1 MAGRRRSL
9 TIREENDKKIQHMRS
24 QFLYSNIDIDYTTMV
39 NIYIELGD
47 MALRLGTYNTTN
59 IIDVFKK
66 YLEDINDDIIL
77 RVLKDYQ
84 NKNMTKDKI

>member
-1 MAGRRRSL
+1 M
-9 TIREENDKKIQHMRS
+9 TIGEENNKKIQHMRS

-47 MALRLGTYNTTN
+47 MALRLSMYNTTN
-59 IIDVFKK
+59 MEDISNKYIIDIFKK
-66 YLEDINDDIIL
+66 YLGDIDSDIIL

-84 NKNMTKDKI
+84 NKTCSS